1 MKQFHQGISSKTF
14 KKDTAIKIRPID
26 LIAVAVIGLALSINV

>member
-1 MKQFHQGISSKTF
+1 MKPFHQGISSKTF

-26 LIAVAVIGLALSINV
+26 LIVLTAIGLALSINL